1 MTRSRTP
8 ALPMRPHRRFICLS
22 ALAIAGL
29 PLALRLDAQTDS
41 SSRPH
46 TVWIAAGSRQT
57 LPREMVFEN
66 ALGRL
71 GVLNVSGPIDTAG
84 HPFFEAIG
92 SNARACVTCHQ
103 PANAMSVSVES
114 IRERWRATQ
123 GRDPIFAAIDG
134 SNNPSLPQDA
144 ASSHSLL
151 LNRGLF
157 RVGMPWPP
165 RGITPEF
172 TIELVRDPT
181 GVNRDPIY
189 GLTSATPTVSV
200 FRRPRVAANLK
211 YVTSPDGLFNVKLGV
226 LMDKDPDTGL
236 PSSMNIMADA
246 RAASLSVQAQSAY
259 HDHQGGQGPLPRAQL
274 ERILAFENQVYV
286 AQAWD
291 ARGGSLIEP
300 NGPAALG
307 PANVARHEVHV
318 LNGPK
323 TPGFHFF
330 DMWLQRSG
338 TPDPQ
343 AEFRAS
349 VARGNDIFLN
359 RRFWVKDVAHINS
372 IGLANPAKRTCAVC
386 HNAQTSGMD
395 LAPGWVD
402 LGTTNFPTWT
412 ESPVWS
418 ESSDLP
424 VFKLTCRADAPPHP
438 FLGRQIYTS
447 DPGRALVTGH
457 CADIGAI
464 TMGQFRGLAARAP
477 YFANGSAKDL
487 RELVDYYD
495 RRFDMR
501 LSGQEKQDLIN
512 FLGVL

>member
-1 MTRSRTP
+1 MTRSRTA
-8 ALPMRPHRRFICLS
+8 ALPMRPHRRFILLF
-22 ALAIAGL
+22 ALASAGL
-29 PLALRLDAQTDS
+29 ALVSRLDAQSDS

-46 TVWIAAGSRQT
+46 TAWIAEGSRQT

-66 ALGRL
+66 VLGRL
-71 GVLNVSGPIDTAG
+71 GVLNVSGPIDTTG
-84 HPFFEAIG
+84 HPFFEPIG

-181 GVNRDPIY
+181 GVNRDPVY

-200 FRRPRVAANLK
+200 FRRPRVVANLK

-246 RAASLSVQAQSAY
+246 RAASLSVQAQGAY
-259 HDHQGGQGPLPRAQL
+259 HDHQGGQGPLPGAEL
-274 ERILAFENQVYV
+274 DRILAFEKQVYV
-286 AQAWD
+286 AQVWD
-291 ARGGSLIEP
+291 TRGGSLIEP

-307 PANVARHEVHV
+307 PANVARHDVHV
-318 LNGPK
+318 LNSAK

-330 DMWLQRSG
+330 DMWLQQSA
-338 TPDPQ
+338 TADPQ

-424 VFKLTCRADAPPHP
+424 VFKLTCRTDAPPHP

>member
-1 MTRSRTP
+1 MRVNRPLLFLLALTAAGSLVALTLEAQTEP
-8 ALPMRPHRRFICLS
+8 AL
-22 ALAIAGL
+22 
-29 PLALRLDAQTDS
+29 
-41 SSRPH
+41 RPH
-46 TVWIAAGSRQT
+46 TSWFAAGSRQT
-57 LPREMVFEN
+57 LPREIVFEN

-71 GVLNVSGPIDTAG
+71 GVLNVSGPIDTSG
-84 HPFFEAIG
+84 HPFFEPIG
-92 SNARACVTCHQ
+92 SNQRACVTCHQ

-134 SNNPSLPQDA
+134 SNNPSLPQGE

-165 RGITPEF
+165 PGISPEF
-172 TIELVRDPT
+172 TIEVVRDPT
-181 GVNRDPIY
+181 GVNRDRIY
-189 GLTSATPTVSV
+189 GLASPTPTVSV
-200 FRRPRVAANLK
+200 FRRPRVVANLK

-246 RAASLSVQAQSAY
+246 RAPSLSVQAQGAY
-259 HDHQGGQGPLPRAQL
+259 RDHQGGKEPLTRAQL
-274 ERILAFENQVYV
+274 ERILAFEDQIYTAQV
-286 AQAWD
+286 WD

-307 PANVARHEVHV
+307 PANVARHSVHV

-323 TPGFHFF
+323 TPAFHFF
-330 DMWLQRSG
+330 DAWLARS
-338 TPDPQ
+338 TTSDPQ
-343 AEFRAS
+343 ADFRAS

-418 ESSDLP
+418 ESPELP

-438 FLGRQIYTS
+438 FLGREIYTS

-464 TMGQFRGLAARAP
+464 TMGQFRGLP
-477 YFANGSAKDL
+477 YFSNGSAKDI

>member
-1 MTRSRTP
+1 VLVF
-8 ALPMRPHRRFICLS
+8 AS
-22 ALAIAGL
+22 ALAFAGQL
-29 PLALRLDAQTDS
+29 VALTLEAQS
-41 SSRPH
+41 PPAFRPH
-46 TVWIAAGSRQT
+46 TTWVSSGTREP
-57 LPREMVFEN
+57 LPRELVFEN

-71 GVLNVSGPIDTAG
+71 GVLNASGPIETAG
-84 HPFFEAIG
+84 HPFFSPIG
-92 SNARACVTCHQ
+92 SNDRACVTCHQ

-114 IRERWRATQ
+114 IRERWRATL

-134 SNNPSLPQDA
+134 SNNPSLPPGE

-157 RVGMPWPP
+157 RVAMPWPP
-165 RGITPEF
+165 PGVDPEF
-172 TIELVRDPT
+172 AIEVVRDPT
-181 GVNRDPIY
+181 GVNRDPVHGI
-189 GLTSATPTVSV
+189 TSATPMVSV

-226 LMDKDPDTGL
+226 LMEKDPDTGL

-246 RAASLSVQAQSAY
+246 RAPSLSLQAQGAY
-259 HDHQGGQGPLPRAQL
+259 RDHQGGKGPLPRAQL
-274 ERILAFENQVYV
+274 ERILAFEDQVYV
-286 AQAWD
+286 AQVWD
-291 ARGGSLIEP
+291 ARGGSLIEAA
-300 NGPAALG
+300 GPAALG
-307 PANVARHEVHV
+307 PANVAQHSVHV
-318 LNGPK
+318 LNSPK
-323 TPGFHFF
+323 TPVFHFF
-330 DMWLQRSG
+330 DMWIRPG
-338 TPDPQ
+338 ATTDPQ

-372 IGLANPAKRTCAVC
+372 IGLGNPAKRTCAVC

-412 ESPVWS
+412 ESPVWN
-418 ESSDLP
+418 ESPELP
-424 VFKLTCRADAPPHP
+424 VFKLTCRKDAPPHP
-438 FLGRQIYTS
+438 FLGREIYTS

-501 LSGQEKQDLIN
+501 LSSQDKQDLIN

>member
-1 MTRSRTP
+1 
-8 ALPMRPHRRFICLS
+8 MRNRIVTFGVFSLS
-22 ALAIAGL
+22 ATF
-29 PLALRLDAQTDS
+29 ALLDAQTGS
-41 SSRPH
+41 SLAVQARPH
-46 TVWIAAGSRQT
+46 TAWVEVGSGVS
-57 LPREMVFEN
+57 LPREMAFEN
-66 ALGRL
+66 PLGRL
-71 GVLNVSGPIDTAG
+71 GVLNTAGPIETAG

-92 SNARACVTCHQ
+92 TNARACVTCHQ
-103 PANAMSVSVES
+103 PANAMSVSVEALK
-114 IRERWRATQ
+114 ERWRVTQ
-123 GRDPIFAAIDG
+123 GKDPIFAAVDG
-134 SNNPSLPQDA
+134 SNHPSLPQDQ

-165 RGITPEF
+165 GGVTPEF
-172 TIELVRDPT
+172 TIEIVRDPT
-181 GVNRDPIY
+181 GVNRDATY
-189 GLTSATPTVSV
+189 GLRSASPTVSV
-200 FRRPRVAANLK
+200 FRRPRPVANLK

-246 RAASLSVQAQSAY
+246 RAATLGIQAQGAY
-259 HDHQGGQGPLPRAQL
+259 RDHQVGRGALPRAQL
-274 ERILAFENQVYV
+274 DRILAFENQVYM
-286 AQAWD
+286 AQSWD
-291 ARGGSLIEP
+291 ARGGSLVEP

-307 PANVARHEVHV
+307 PANVARNPVHV
-318 LNGPK
+318 LNSAK
-323 TPGFHFF
+323 TPAFHFF
-330 DMWLQRSG
+330 DMWMAPSASTDAR
-338 TPDPQ
+338 

-349 VARGNDIFLN
+349 VARGNDIFVN

-372 IGLANPAKRTCAVC
+372 IGLANPAKRSCAVC
-386 HNAQTSGMD
+386 HNAQMSGMD

-402 LGTTNFPTWT
+402 LGTTNYPTWT

-418 ESSDLP
+418 ESTDLP
-424 VFKLTCRADAPPHP
+424 VFKLTCKAEAKPHP
-438 FLGRQIYTS
+438 FLGRVIYTS

-477 YFANGSAKDL
+477 YFSNGSAKDL

-501 LSGQEKQDLIN
+501 LSGQDKQDLIN

>member
-1 MTRSRTP
+1 
-8 ALPMRPHRRFICLS
+8 MRPHRRFILLF
-22 ALAIAGL
+22 ALASAGL
-29 PLALRLDAQTDS
+29 ALVSRLYAQSDS

-46 TVWIAAGSRQT
+46 TAWIAEGSHQT

-71 GVLNVSGPIDTAG
+71 GVLNVSGPIDTTG
-84 HPFFEAIG
+84 HPFFEPIG

-181 GVNRDPIY
+181 GVNRDPVY

-200 FRRPRVAANLK
+200 FRRPRVVANLK

-246 RAASLSVQAQSAY
+246 RAASLSVQAQGAY
-259 HDHQGGQGPLPRAQL
+259 HDHQGGQGPLPRAEL
-274 ERILAFENQVYV
+274 DRILAFEKQVYV
-286 AQAWD
+286 AQVWD
-291 ARGGSLIEP
+291 TRGGSLIEP

-307 PANVARHEVHV
+307 PANVARHDVHV

-330 DMWLQRSG
+330 DMWLQQRA
-338 TPDPQ
+338 TADPQ

-424 VFKLTCRADAPPHP
+424 VFKLTCRTDAPPHP

>member
-1 MTRSRTP
+1 
-8 ALPMRPHRRFICLS
+8 MRLHRH
-22 ALAIAGL
+22 ALAVFAAAVIGIPA
-29 PLALRLDAQTDS
+29 ALSLQAQPEPPVRAHTTWITPGSGGTLDRD
-41 SSRPH
+41 
-46 TVWIAAGSRQT
+46 
-57 LPREMVFEN
+57 LLYEN

-71 GVLNVSGPIDTAG
+71 GVLNTAGPIDTAG

-92 SNARACVTCHQ
+92 SNTRACVTCHQ

-114 IRERWRATQ
+114 IRERWRATG
-123 GRDPIFAAIDG
+123 GRDPIFAAVDG
-134 SNNPSLPQDA
+134 SNNPSLPQDDA
-144 ASSHSLL
+144 RSHSLL

-157 RVGMPWPP
+157 RVGLAWPP
-165 RGITPEF
+165 AGVTPEF
-172 TIELVRDPT
+172 RIEVVRDPT

-189 GLTSATPTVSV
+189 GLTSPSPTVSV
-200 FRRPRVAANLK
+200 FRRPRVVANLK

-226 LMDKDPDTGL
+226 LMDKDPDTGK

-246 RAASLSVQAQSAY
+246 RAPSLAVQAQGAY
-259 HDHQGGQGPLPRAQL
+259 HDHQGGQGPLARAQV

-286 AQAWD
+286 AQTWD
-291 ARGGSLIEP
+291 RVGGSLVEP
-300 NGPAALG
+300 GGPAALG
-307 PANVARHEVHV
+307 PANISKHAVHV
-318 LNGPK
+318 LNSAR

-330 DMWLQRSG
+330 DMWQTTSAQPVDAR
-338 TPDPQ
+338 
-343 AEFRAS
+343 AAFRAS

-359 RRFWVKDVAHINS
+359 RRFWVKDVTHINS

-402 LGTTNFPTWT
+402 LGTTNYPTWT
-412 ESPVWS
+412 EAPVWT
-418 ESSDLP
+418 ESQDLP
-424 VFKLTCRADAPPHP
+424 VFKLTCRPDAPPHP
-438 FLGRQIYTS
+438 FLGRQIYTA
-447 DPGRALVTGH
+447 DPGRALVTGR

-477 YFANGSAKDL
+477 YFSNGSAKNL

-501 LSGQEKQDLIN
+501 LTEQEKQDLIN

>member
-1 MTRSRTP
+1 MRLSLMGA
-8 ALPMRPHRRFICLS
+8 ALLGAAGLLS
-22 ALAIAGL
+22 AQSGSPTL
-29 PLALRLDAQTDS
+29 PPA
-41 SSRPH
+41 RPH
-46 TVWIAAGSRQT
+46 TSWVEVGSRVT
-57 LPREMVFEN
+57 LPAEMQFEN

-71 GVLNVSGPIDTAG
+71 GVLNTAGAVDTTG

-92 SNARACVTCHQ
+92 TNTRACVTCHQ
-103 PANAMSVSVES
+103 PANAMSVSVEA
-114 IRERWRATQ
+114 IKERWRVTQ
-123 GRDPIFAAIDG
+123 GKDPIFAAIDG
-134 SNNPSLPQDA
+134 SNNPSLPQDQA
-144 ASSHSLL
+144 ASHSLL

-165 RGITPEF
+165 AGVTPEF
-172 TIELVRDPT
+172 SIEIVRDPT
-181 GVNRDPIY
+181 GVNRDATY
-189 GLTSATPTVSV
+189 GLRSASPTVSV
-200 FRRPRVAANLK
+200 FRRPRPAANLK

-246 RAASLSVQAQSAY
+246 RVPNLRIQAESAY
-259 HDHQGGQGPLPRAQL
+259 RDHQAGRGVLARAQVD
-274 ERILAFENQVYV
+274 RILAFENQVYM
-286 AQAWD
+286 AQSYD
-291 ARGGSLIEP
+291 ARGGSLVEP

-307 PANVARHEVHV
+307 PANVARNPIHV
-318 LNGPK
+318 LNSAK
-323 TPGFHFF
+323 TPAFHFF
-330 DMWLQRSG
+330 DMWMAPSG
-338 TPDPQ
+338 ATDAR

-349 VARGNDIFLN
+349 VARGNDIFVN

-372 IGLANPAKRTCAVC
+372 IGLANPAKRSCAVC
-386 HNAQTSGMD
+386 HNAQMSGMD

-402 LGTTNFPTWT
+402 LGTTNYPTWT

-418 ESSDLP
+418 ESTDLP
-424 VFKLTCRADAPPHP
+424 VFKLTCKADAPPHP
-438 FLGRQIYTS
+438 FLGRTIYTS

-477 YFANGSAKDL
+477 YFSNGSAKDL